1 MTIALLPYSFYVFG
15 QAWGPVL
22 AAPLSETFGRRGT
35 YAPYLFLFALFTL
48 GAGLSQSIVAIT
60 ICRFF
65 AGVFGSPVLSVS
77 AGTIADIWVPQDRAI
92 PMAVLVLIPFL
103 GPSFG

>member
-1 MTIALLPYSFYVFG
+1 MFSAKLGV
-15 QAWGPVL
+15 
-22 AAPLSETFGRRGT
+22 PLSETFGRRGT

-48 GAGLSQSIVAIT
+48 GAGLSQSIAAIT

-92 PMAVLVLIPFL
+92 PVAVLVLIPFL